1 MSEFFIRFNSGYDIT
16 VPNLRDVDILSSAT
30 NDSPAEV
37 QKIIDRL
44 KSVHHYRGTL
54 LKEKFKDDVLKL
66 NGCKTM
72 FIGDSITRDNLGYR
86 ATVTL
91 AGELNPCN
99 LAVSGTI
106 SAMLLNK
113 VKRYITSFKPEI
125 VSLMIGG
132 NDALLT
138 GEERLPSISISEYK
152 RNVSAFVRWAKEAGA
167 TVLLFEITPIY
178 ERWFEKHYD
187 GKEKYQ
193 TNENISDYNG
203 VLKEISLEYDIPLYT
218 NGWLSENPDLYYE
231 KDGIHLSEKGH
242 EAFAMKWMENAI
254 KRNG

>member
-1 MSEFFIRFNSGYDIT
+1 MSEFSIRFNSGYDIT
-16 VPNLRDVDILSSAT
+16 VPNPPGTDT
-30 NDSPAEV
+30 PTEV

-44 KSVHHYRGTL
+44 NAVHDYRGTL
-54 LKEKFKDDVLKL
+54 LKERFKDDLSRL
-66 NGCKTM
+66 NGRRTV

-91 AGELNPCN
+91 AGKPKACN

-113 VKRYITSFKPEI
+113 FKRSVKSFKPEL
-125 VSLMIGG
+125 VSIMIGG

-138 GEERLPSISISEYK
+138 GDEQLPSVSITEYK

-167 TVLLFEITPIY
+167 AVLLFEITPIH
-178 ERWFEKHYD
+178 EARFKAHYD

-193 TNENISDYNG
+193 TNENISSYNG
-203 VLKEISLEYDIPLYT
+203 VLKEISLEYDIPLYP

-242 EAFAMKWMENAI
+242 EAFALKWMEYAVETCKEHANE
-254 KRNG
+254 

>member
-1 MSEFFIRFNSGYDIT
+1 
-16 VPNLRDVDILSSAT
+16 
-30 NDSPAEV
+30 
-37 QKIIDRL
+37 
-44 KSVHHYRGTL
+44 
-54 LKEKFKDDVLKL
+54 
-66 NGCKTM
+66 M

-91 AGELNPCN
+91 AGKLDSCN
-99 LAVSGTI
+99 LAVSGTV

-113 VKRYITSFKPEI
+113 VKRYIKSFKPEL

-138 GEERLPSISISEYK
+138 GDERLPGIGISDYK

-167 TVLLFEITPIY
+167 TVLLFEITPIN
-178 ERWFEKHYD
+178 ESRFEKHYD

-193 TNENISDYNG
+193 TNENISSYNRI
-203 VLKEISLEYDIPLYT
+203 LKEVSLEYDIPLYP

-231 KDGIHLSEKGH
+231 NDGIHLSEKGH
-242 EAFAMKWMENAI
+242 EAFAMKWMEYAV
-254 KRNG
+254 KRKAL

>member
-1 MSEFFIRFNSGYDIT
+1 MSEFFIRFNSGYDIAASK
-16 VPNLRDVDILSSAT
+16 PRDTDVLSAGT
-30 NDSPAEV
+30 GDSLTEV
-37 QKIIDRL
+37 QKTIDRL
-44 KSVHHYRGTL
+44 NSVHDYRATL
-54 LKEKFKDDVLKL
+54 LKEKFRDGISKL

-91 AGELNPCN
+91 AGELNACN
-99 LAVSGTI
+99 LAVSGTV

-113 VKRYITSFKPEI
+113 VKRYIKSFKPEI
-125 VSLMIGG
+125 VSMMIGG

-167 TVLLFEITPIY
+167 TVLMFEITPVH
-178 ERWFEKHYD
+178 EPWFEKHYD

-193 TNENISDYNG
+193 TNENILKYNG
-203 VLKEISLEYDIPLYT
+203 ILKEISLEYDIPLCP
-218 NGWLSENPDLYYE
+218 NGWLLEKPDLYYE

-242 EAFAMKWMENAI
+242 EAFALKWMEYATKI
-254 KRNG
+254 K

>member
-16 VPNLRDVDILSSAT
+16 VPNPRDIDVLSVGT
-30 NDSPAEV
+30 GDSPAEV
-37 QKIIDRL
+37 QKTIDRL
-44 KSVHHYRGTL
+44 NAVHDYRGTL
-54 LKEKFKDDVLKL
+54 LKEKFKDDLSKL
-66 NGCKTM
+66 NGRKTM

-91 AGELNPCN
+91 TGELEPCN
-99 LAVSGTI
+99 LAVSGTV

-113 VKRYITSFKPEI
+113 YKRSLKSFRPEL
-125 VSLMIGG
+125 VSIMIGG

-167 TVLLFEITPIY
+167 TVLLFEITPVH
-178 ERWFEKHYD
+178 ERWFEKHYTT
-187 GKEKYQ
+187 KEKYQ
-193 TNENISDYNG
+193 TNENVSKYNA
-203 VLKEISLEYDIPLYT
+203 VLREVSLEYDIPLCP
-218 NGWLSENPDLYYE
+218 NGWLLENLDLYYE

-242 EAFAMKWMENAI
+242 EAFALNWMENAI
-254 KRNG
+254 KII